1 MNWLT
6 LVCHRGFL
14 DHSPVFWML
23 RRDLGAVTW
32 SRLGLKVGV
41 PLPWHEAWGWG
52 RHIGDRGQCRCKPKS
67 CRRPPDLRTGLKPC
81 CHCPDAFSSLVGY
94 NAMPFDVFRT
104 AVRKKNYA
112 YIKSLIGPFFHW
124 TLIAFLT
131 LLRSASTNSGLDN
144 RHSNK
149 CVLTCNFCAWF
160 FVIHTLVGLGWDQYY
175 YVNRTANTSSMEPGT
190 ALAMHCHTRKK
201 KRWKE
206 GWCSL
211 SFASVRAGTKT
222 RWAPAQLPLWKSLSA
237 FPDY

>member
-1 MNWLT
+1 MQTQILPQASRPKN
-6 LVCHRGFL
+6 R
-14 DHSPVFWML
+14 PEAML
-23 RRDLGAVTW
+23 
-32 SRLGLKVGV
+32 
-41 PLPWHEAWGWG
+41 PLPWCIFFSGW
-52 RHIGDRGQCRCKPKS
+52 IQCNALWRISNSSSKKKLCIHKITH
-67 CRRPPDLRTGLKPC
+67 R
-81 CHCPDAFSSLVGY
+81 AFFSLD
-94 NAMPFDVFRT
+94 FD
-104 AVRKKNYA
+104 
-112 YIKSLIGPFFHW
+112 SFFN
-124 TLIAFLT
+124 
-131 LLRSASTNSGLDN
+131 SASTNSGLDN

-222 RWAPAQLPLWKSLSA
+222 RWAPAQLQLWKSLSA